1 MGARAAFQRVQKTAK
16 RCFESGS
23 ILSPF
28 MCLSAHLCAVNRP
41 YIELH
46 IAVLLYGLTAVL
58 GEMLSLS
65 ALPLVWWRVGL
76 ASLCF
81 VPLVWLARRKRFSP
95 PRSTYLALAGIG
107 CIIALHWITFYG
119 AIKLANASV
128 ALICFASTSLITSLI
143 EPILLKKRFDWLDV
157 GLGALVIPGMAL
169 IIGVVDTKYYLG
181 ISVGLFS
188 ALLAAIFSTLNKR
201 YVSQVQPVDMSAIQ
215 MTSAF
220 VFLCLGYPVLKQFD
234 MGQSSFMPINA
245 DWPLLAILVIGCTVI
260 AYVLNTRSL
269 RHLSAFSSNLVIS
282 LEPVYGI
289 ILAAVILKQYE
300 ALRPEFYLGSV
311 LLFAAV
317 MAHPILSR
325 RRKRKLAAQLPQA

>member
-1 MGARAAFQRVQKTAK
+1 VKRA
-16 RCFESGS
+16 
-23 ILSPF
+23 
-28 MCLSAHLCAVNRP
+28 

-81 VPLVWLARRKRFSP
+81 IPLVWLGRKKRYAT
-95 PRSTYLALAGIG
+95 PRSTYAALIGIG

-128 ALICFASTSLITSLI
+128 ALVCFACTSLLTSLI
-143 EPILLKKRFDWLDV
+143 EPILLKKRINWLDV
-157 GLGALVIPGMAL
+157 GLGALVIPGMVL

-181 ISVGLFS
+181 IGVGLLS

-201 YVSQVQPVDMSAIQ
+201 YVSQVQPIDMSAIQ
-215 MTSAF
+215 MIAAF
-220 VFLCLGYPVLKQFD
+220 AFISIGYPLLKKFD
-234 MGQSSFMPINA
+234 MGEPSFWPA
-245 DWPLLAILVIGCTVI
+245 DSDWLPLTILVIGCTVL

-269 RHLSAFSSNLVIS
+269 RHLTAFSSNLAIS

-289 ILAAVILKQYE
+289 VLAALILNQYE
-300 ALRPEFYLGSV
+300 VLRPEFYLGTA

-317 MAHPILSR
+317 LAHPILSR
-325 RRKRKLAAQLPQA
+325 RRRKKLELQA

>member
-1 MGARAAFQRVQKTAK
+1 MPKLDLRNRHFD
-16 RCFESGS
+16 
-23 ILSPF
+23 
-28 MCLSAHLCAVNRP
+28 HLYPVNRA
-41 YIELH
+41 YLELH

-81 VPLVWLARRKRFSP
+81 APLVWLARKKQFIV
-95 PRSTYLALAGIG
+95 PRSTYFALAGIG

-128 ALICFASTSLITSLI
+128 ALICFACTSLLTSLI
-143 EPILLKKRFDWLDV
+143 EPILLKKRFDWLDI

-169 IIGVVDTKYYLG
+169 IIGIVDTKFYLG
-181 ISVGLFS
+181 IGVGLLS

-215 MTSAF
+215 MASAF
-220 VFLCLGYPVLKQFD
+220 VFLSIGYPILRQVD
-234 MGQSSFMPINA
+234 MGQSAFMPANA
-245 DWPLLAILVIGCTVI
+245 DWPLLGVLVIGCTVL
-260 AYVLNTRSL
+260 AYLLNTRSL
-269 RHLSAFSSNLVIS
+269 RHISAFSSTLAIS

-289 ILAAVILKQYE
+289 LLAALLLKQYE
-300 ALRPEFYLGSV
+300 VLRPEFYLGSV

-317 MAHPILSR
+317 LAHPILSR
-325 RRKRKLAAQLPQA
+325 RRKRKLAAKQPEA

>member
-1 MGARAAFQRVQKTAK
+1 MKCKAGISNIFTLVKRA
-16 RCFESGS
+16 
-23 ILSPF
+23 
-28 MCLSAHLCAVNRP
+28 

-81 VPLVWLARRKRFSP
+81 IPLVWLARRKRLAP
-95 PRSTYLALAGIG
+95 PKSTYFALAGIG

-128 ALICFASTSLITSLI
+128 ALICFASTSLLTSLI
-143 EPILLKKRFDWLDV
+143 EPVLLKKRFDWLDV
-157 GLGALVIPGMAL
+157 GLGALVIPGMLL
-169 IIGVVDTKYYLG
+169 IIGVVDTKYHSG
-181 ISVGLFS
+181 IAVGMLS

-215 MTSAF
+215 MASAF
-220 VFLCLGYPVLKQFD
+220 AFLSIGYPLLKKFD
-234 MGQSSFMPINA
+234 MGAPAFWPIA
-245 DWPLLAILVIGCTVI
+245 SDWPILAVFVLGCTVL
-260 AYVLNTRSL
+260 AYLLNTRSL
-269 RHLSAFSSNLVIS
+269 RQLSAFSANLAIS

-289 ILAAVILKQYE
+289 ILAAIILKQYE
-300 ALRPEFYLGSV
+300 VLRPEFYLGSL

-325 RRKRKLAAQLPQA
+325 RRKRKLTVKQPEA

>member
-1 MGARAAFQRVQKTAK
+1 MPRAEHRSQHFNHLYPVQRA
-16 RCFESGS
+16 
-23 ILSPF
+23 
-28 MCLSAHLCAVNRP
+28 

-58 GEMLSLS
+58 GEMLTLS

-81 VPLVWLARRKRFSP
+81 LPLVWLGRNKRSKA
-95 PRSTYLALAGIG
+95 PRSTYLALIGIG

-128 ALICFASTSLITSLI
+128 ALVCFACTSLLTSLI
-143 EPILLKKRFDWLDV
+143 EPVLLKKPLDWLDV
-157 GLGALVIPGMAL
+157 GLGALVIPGMVL
-169 IIGVVDTKYYLG
+169 IIGVIDSTYYIG
-181 ISVGLFS
+181 IGVGLLS

-215 MTSAF
+215 MAAAF
-220 VFLCLGYPVLKQFD
+220 GFISLGYPILKKFD
-234 MGQSSFMPINA
+234 MGQSSFWPTDG
-245 DWPLLAILVIGCTVI
+245 DWIPLTILVVGCTVL
-260 AYVLNTRSL
+260 AYLLNTRSL
-269 RHLSAFSSNLVIS
+269 RHLSAFSANLGIS

-289 ILAAVILKQYE
+289 ILAALILNQYE
-300 ALRPEFYLGSV
+300 TLRLEFYLGAV

-317 MAHPILSR
+317 IAHPILSR
-325 RRKRKLAAQLPQA
+325 RRKRKLVQQEIPT

>member
-1 MGARAAFQRVQKTAK
+1 MNRAY
-16 RCFESGS
+16 
-23 ILSPF
+23 L
-28 MCLSAHLCAVNRP
+28 
-41 YIELH
+41 ELH

-81 VPLVWLARRKRFSP
+81 APLVWLARRKRFSP

-119 AIKLANASV
+119 AVKLANASV
-128 ALICFASTSLITSLI
+128 ALICFASTSLLTSLI
-143 EPILLKKRFDWLDV
+143 EPVLLKKRFDWLDI

-169 IIGVVDTKYYLG
+169 IIGIVDTKYYLG
-181 ISVGLFS
+181 IGVGLLS
-188 ALLAAIFSTLNKR
+188 ALLAAVFSTLNKR

-215 MTSAF
+215 MMSAF
-220 VFLCLGYPVLKQFD
+220 AFISIGYPVLKQFD
-234 MGQSSFMPINA
+234 MGESSFMPINT
-245 DWPLLAILVIGCTVI
+245 DWPLLAILVVGCTVI
-260 AYVLNTRSL
+260 AYLLNTRSL
-269 RHLSAFSSNLVIS
+269 RHISAFSSTLAIS

-289 ILAAVILKQYE
+289 LLAAIFLKQYE
-300 ALRPEFYLGSV
+300 VLRPEFYLGSI

-317 MAHPILSR
+317 LAHPILSR
-325 RRKRKLAAQLPQA
+325 RRKRKLAAQQTEA

>member
-1 MGARAAFQRVQKTAK
+1 MNRAYV
-16 RCFESGS
+16 
-23 ILSPF
+23 
-28 MCLSAHLCAVNRP
+28 
-41 YIELH
+41 ELH

-81 VPLVWLARRKRFSP
+81 IPLVWLARRKRFAPS
-95 PRSTYLALAGIG
+95 RSTYFALAGIG

-128 ALICFASTSLITSLI
+128 ALICFACTSLLTSLI
-143 EPILLKKRFDWLDV
+143 EPILLKKRFDWLDI
-157 GLGALVIPGMAL
+157 GLGALVIPGMTL
-169 IIGVVDTKYYLG
+169 IIGIVEPRYYLG
-181 ISVGLFS
+181 IGVGLLS

-201 YVSQVQPVDMSAIQ
+201 YVEQVQPVDMSAIQ
-215 MTSAF
+215 MSAAF
-220 VFLCLGYPVLKQFD
+220 VFISIGWPILQRFD
-234 MGQSSFMPINA
+234 MGHPSFWPIES
-245 DWPLLAILVIGCTVI
+245 DWIPLAILVLGCTVF
-260 AYVLNTRSL
+260 AYVLTMRSL
-269 RHLSAFSSNLVIS
+269 RHISAFSSNLAIS

-289 ILAAVILKQYE
+289 LLAALLLKQYE
-300 ALRPEFYLGSV
+300 VLRPEFYLGSI

-325 RRKRKLAAQLPQA
+325 RRKRKLAAQQPEA